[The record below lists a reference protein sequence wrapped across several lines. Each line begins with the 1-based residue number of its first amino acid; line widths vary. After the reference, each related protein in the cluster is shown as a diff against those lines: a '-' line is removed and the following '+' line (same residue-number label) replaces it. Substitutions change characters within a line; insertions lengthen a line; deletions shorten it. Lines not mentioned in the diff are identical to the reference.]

1 MRGFPWAASAVLL
14 LAFAPGAA
22 LAAKPDKPAKVK
34 PEKAAVPKKAEKADV
49 PGEGHG
55 HGLAKGKGKAKKAN
69 GGPPAESA
77 VPSNGPEPKEV
88 EDEAAAAPT
97 VVKAVQKAAPVRLD
111 APKTGREKV
120 ALCHATGSATNPF
133 VLISVSVNA
142 TTGNG
147 HGRHADDVIPVQDG
161 SCDRARPGP
170 VPEPEDP
177 TVPPKEDP
185 KPDPASPGGDEPR
198 LPVSQREVLAS
209 EAGPAVQ
216 DELPFTGLPLPLLAL
231 LGASA
236 AVAGGLLRRNGRSS
250 WRTTRPE
257 SR

>member
-1 MRGFPWAASAVLL
+1 MRGFAWSASAVLL
-14 LAFAPGAA
+14 LAFAPGTA

-34 PEKAAVPKKAEKADV
+34 PEKPEKAEV
-49 PGEGHG
+49 PGVGHG

-69 GGPPAESA
+69 GGAPAGPA
-77 VPSNGPEPKEV
+77 VRSNGLEPKEV
-88 EDEAAAAPT
+88 EQEAAAAPT
-97 VVKAVQKAAPVRLD
+97 VVNAVQKHAPVRLD
-111 APKTGREKV
+111 REPKAGREKV

-147 HGRHADDVIPVQDG
+147 HGRHVDDVIPVEDG
-161 SCDRARPGP
+161 SCERAQPGP

-177 TVPPKEDP
+177 IVPPKEDP
-185 KPDPASPGGDEPR
+185 KPNRASPGGDEPR
-198 LPVSQREVLAS
+198 LPVSQREVLAA

-231 LGASA
+231 LGATA
-236 AVAGGLLRRNGRSS
+236 AVAGGLLRRNQRSS
-250 WRTTRPE
+250 GRTTRLE